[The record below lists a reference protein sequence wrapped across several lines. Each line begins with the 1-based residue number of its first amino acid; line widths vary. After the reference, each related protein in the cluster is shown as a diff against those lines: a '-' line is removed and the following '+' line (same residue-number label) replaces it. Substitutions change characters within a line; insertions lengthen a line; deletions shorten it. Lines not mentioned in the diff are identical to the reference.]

1 MNKNECLVIGE
12 IIYYWVVFWGKGPDL
27 LPRTISFPG
36 AFLHN
41 RNCNNVCFSVLQ
53 KNRKENKKEETR

>member
-12 IIYYWVVFWGKGPDL
+12 TIYYWVVFLGKSPDL
-27 LPRTISFPG
+27 LPRSISFPG
-36 AFLHN
+36 VFLHN
-41 RNCNNVCFSVLQ
+41 GNCNNVCFSVLQ